1 MSDNVAI
8 MTELQ
13 EIRRSIS
20 HLDSKMSETQRDLQ
34 ADINSIRAEIHT
46 IRAEILE
53 FQLKAQQLDDISNW
67 TGRFREKLTISD
79 LEKIKDEVDQLKVY
93 KAKSTVVFAIVQ
105 FGMAAVV
112 AYLTKG

>member
-1 MSDNVAI
+1 MSDSVAI

-20 HLDSKMSETQRDLQ
+20 NLDSKMSETQRDLQ
-34 ADINSIRAEIHT
+34 ADINAIRAEIHT
-46 IRAEILE
+46 IRALE

-79 LEKIKDEVDQLKVY
+79 LERIKDEVDQLKVY